1 MERVLN
7 TNDDLKSKFD
17 HKYSSEV
24 EELKARHAKELEM
37 NVQNLKEHY
46 ERKTTDL
53 TERKE
58 ELEMRL
64 SKLEK
69 QLTDRGQAYEELLYE
84 YRKLQKS
91 TDEEIGHL
99 RIQARSRDDEVQRV
113 TNLYE
118 DNMILVKE
126 TKLESE
132 ALKSKIDV
140 LKTEYYKLESTARQG
155 SAEIRAELAVAK
167 ERLANYELIEK
178 ELDQAI
184 MHVANDSAV
193 EEDGTNAIGN
203 ALIQTI
209 TSAPTTA
216 KRRIQQ
222 SLLLANRL

>member
-1 MERVLN
+1 M
-7 TNDDLKSKFD
+7 
-17 HKYSSEV
+17 
-24 EELKARHAKELEM
+24 
-37 NVQNLKEHY
+37 
-46 ERKTTDL
+46 

-84 YRKLQKS
+84 YRKHQKS

-99 RIQARSRDDEVQRV
+99 RVQARSRDDEVQRV

-203 ALIQTI
+203 ALI
-209 TSAPTTA
+209 
-216 KRRIQQ
+216 
-222 SLLLANRL
+222 

>member
-1 MERVLN
+1 MRV
-7 TNDDLKSKFD
+7 
-17 HKYSSEV
+17 
-24 EELKARHAKELEM
+24 
-37 NVQNLKEHY
+37 
-46 ERKTTDL
+46 
-53 TERKE
+53 
-58 ELEMRL
+58 
-64 SKLEK
+64 SKLDK
-69 QLTDRGQAYEELLYE
+69 QLSDRGQAYEELLFE
-84 YRKLQKS
+84 FRKHQKN

-99 RIQARSRDDEVQRV
+99 RVQARSRDDEVQRV

-118 DNMILVKE
+118 DNMVLVKE

-132 ALKSKIDV
+132 ALKAKIDV

-155 SAEIRAELAVAK
+155 TAEIRAELAVSK

-193 EEDGTNAIGN
+193 EDDGTNAIGN

-216 KRRIQQ
+216 KRRI
-222 SLLLANRL
+222 